1 MKIGYSLLF
10 FLIVSLSAPS
20 LAQSKGGKPAGGPTT
35 TELRGW
41 RNTEWGM
48 SSPDVLKLNPSFVIM
63 PLEADN
69 TRKVSGKID
78 IVACPF
84 EVTLDFGTNDKLYM
98 VSMYCNTLKADKF
111 LSFNK
116 TVGTNI
122 LGLLIKKY
130 GQPYLTET
138 THAKWLSGNTYIEL
152 NLSSPV
158 SLLYYNVPEGGID
171 NL

>member
-84 EVTLDFGTNDKLYM
+84 EFTSISFVLQRPRRWHRQPVTTCDGYRTNPHLRGI
-98 VSMYCNTLKADKF
+98 
-111 LSFNK
+111 FN
-116 TVGTNI
+116 
-122 LGLLIKKY
+122 
-130 GQPYLTET
+130 
-138 THAKWLSGNTYIEL
+138 
-152 NLSSPV
+152 
-158 SLLYYNVPEGGID
+158 
-171 NL
+171 